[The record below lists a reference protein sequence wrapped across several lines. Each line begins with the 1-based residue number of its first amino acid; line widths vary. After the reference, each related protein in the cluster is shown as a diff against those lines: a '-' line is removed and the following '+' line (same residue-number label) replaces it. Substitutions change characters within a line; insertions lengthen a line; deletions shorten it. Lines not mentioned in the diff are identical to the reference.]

1 MKYKNYSN
9 IKQSRYSL
17 LNENFMSVYH
27 IESIFVF
34 VSIVSETTWEEFSEV
49 CWISPSVVQLYIPNV
64 FVEDRTPA
72 ITG

>member
-34 VSIVSETTWEEFSEV
+34 VSIVSETT
-49 CWISPSVVQLYIPNV
+49 
-64 FVEDRTPA
+64 
-72 ITG
+72 

>member
-9 IKQSRYSL
+9 IKQSRYLL

>member
-9 IKQSRYSL
+9 IKQSRYPL